1 MATVGPLLGS
11 VPEEVGPLRPYA
23 ILGGG
28 LIFATVPDPTQVLRA
43 AGSAL
48 FEGREVA
55 CRLRAHRLTES
66 RIP

>member
-11 VPEEVGPLRPYA
+11 VPEEVGPIRPYA

-43 AGSAL
+43 AR
-48 FEGREVA
+48 FEKE
-55 CRLRAHRLTES
+55 RAIAAPANIQLNFM
-66 RIP
+66 